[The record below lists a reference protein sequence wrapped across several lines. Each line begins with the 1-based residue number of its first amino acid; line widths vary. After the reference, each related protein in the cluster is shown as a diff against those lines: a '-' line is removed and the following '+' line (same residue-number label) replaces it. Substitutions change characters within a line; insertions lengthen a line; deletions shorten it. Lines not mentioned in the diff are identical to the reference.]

1 MNVLSY
7 DLVDLFWLV
16 VWFFLFFAWVYLLVV
31 LLTDILRSHDL
42 SGGGKALWVACLVVV
57 PLIGTLAYVIA
68 RGDRIAERRLK
79 VDPQEVATLH
89 SHVKDVAV
97 TTHRTPAVDVAKLT
111 ELRDRG
117 LLTDEEYVRERMRA
131 LH

>member
-1 MNVLSY
+1 MNVLAY
-7 DLVDLFWLV
+7 DLVDVFWLM

-31 LLTDILRSHDL
+31 LLTDIQRSHDL
-42 SGGGKALWVACLVVV
+42 SGGGKAFWVACLVVV

-79 VDPQEVATLH
+79 AGGQQLATLR

-111 ELRDRG
+111 ELHERG

>member
-1 MNVLSY
+1 MNVLAY
-7 DLVDLFWLV
+7 HLVDVFWLM

-79 VDPQEVATLH
+79 ADGQQLAKLH
-89 SHVKDVAV
+89 SHVNDVAV

-111 ELRDRG
+111 ELH
-117 LLTDEEYVRERMRA
+117 ERA
-131 LH
+131 S